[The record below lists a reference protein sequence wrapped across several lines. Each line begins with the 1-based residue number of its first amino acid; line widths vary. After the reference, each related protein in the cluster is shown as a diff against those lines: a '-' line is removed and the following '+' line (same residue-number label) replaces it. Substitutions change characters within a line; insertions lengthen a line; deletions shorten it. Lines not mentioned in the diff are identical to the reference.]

1 VSSTPVVQTHT
12 AAPVQTH
19 TAKVA
24 KRAAVKKRAAPM
36 PHLSAVT
43 RPIHDLA
50 AAGAAAGKRI
60 VAPSLVVGASD
71 GSSSVSWLLLAIGL
85 GLVILVVGQT
95 TLLGLAE
102 PRLQASEP
110 KPRPRAKERDEDE
123 LPIRRVELR
132 R

>member
-1 VSSTPVVQTHT
+1 MQTHT
-12 AAPVQTH
+12 APPVQTH
-19 TAKVA
+19 TAKVV
-24 KRAAVKKRAAPM
+24 KRAVVKKRAAPM

-43 RPIHDLA
+43 RPIHDL
-50 AAGAAAGKRI
+50 AAAGKRI

-102 PRLQASEP
+102 PRLEASEP

>member
-24 KRAAVKKRAAPM
+24 KRAIVKKRAAPI

-43 RPIHDLA
+43 RPIHDL
-50 AAGAAAGKRI
+50 AAAGKRI

-71 GSSSVSWLLLAIGL
+71 RSSSVSWLLLAIGL